1 MKMMSK
7 AEAIRQISAND
18 PSKSNHEIKE
28 EVFRKYGF
36 RVESNQI
43 IGILGKQGT
52 RYGAAFSMGL
62 TLAKKFI
69 QTIGNYADALRMLRL
84 AKGDK

>member
-1 MKMMSK
+1 MTNN
-7 AEAIRQISAND
+7 Q
-18 PSKSNHEIKE
+18 IKE
-28 EVFRKYGF
+28 EVFRKYGL

-43 IGILGKQGT
+43 IGIWGPQAARK
-52 RYGAAFSMGL
+52 GAAFSLAM

-84 AKGDK
+84 AKGEK